1 MRGIYHSQSSS
12 ASVRV
17 VYVLPAEAEDYFGP
31 RNKIIKIMV
40 GSLNSN
46 LHNLRMTTT
55 RRLLLAVSTLFVPYL
70 SLAAPPAELTGRFV
84 SLKGDR
90 FEFHTVSGGTNG
102 ADSVTY
108 TYSVTD
114 ATNASLVVNYP
125 SGRQRSVTLTFL
137 ADGSPLEYR
146 EFDLVS
152 INPPMPP
159 IFRSGTFEIGLL
171 EVTPPPPLDSSAPDE
186 LTGLYLQTGKKRLEF
201 LTGDRG
207 RHYLPGR
214 SDYFTYVYTIT
225 DEDSARVALTYETD
239 GRTALLDLDFDAQ
252 GRPVSFTATEEKN
265 GAPLTTTGK
274 LAMGTNRHLAD
285 LQIGTDVANLVGN
298 DHFSAIGLYQTVG
311 QRGDDKDPLDYTIA
325 LQNDGDTDT
334 FRLRGS
340 RARSHFRV
348 EYYTY
353 ASRENVTAA
362 MVAGTLEVGEL
373 GHGGTATLTME
384 LTPLR
389 ANGAFLGEISARSLS
404 VPEAR
409 DAVHSLTL
417 VKARSKNKSGK
428 KRSR

>member
-1 MRGIYHSQSSS
+1 M
-12 ASVRV
+12 
-17 VYVLPAEAEDYFGP
+17 
-31 RNKIIKIMV
+31 KIMV
-40 GSLNSN
+40 DSLYYTF
-46 LHNLRMTTT
+46 HKLRMTTT
-55 RRLLLAVSTLFVPYL
+55 RRLLLAVSTLFLPYL
-70 SLAAPPAELTGRFV
+70 TLAAPPSELTGRFV

-90 FEFHTVSGGTNG
+90 LEFPTASSGTNG
-102 ADSVTY
+102 ADAVTY

-125 SGRQRSVTLTFL
+125 STGRQRSVTLVFD
-137 ADGSPLEYR
+137 AGGAPLEYR

-171 EVTPPPPLDSSAPDE
+171 EVTPPPPLESSAPDE

-207 RHYLPGR
+207 RHYLPGK
-214 SDYFTYVYTIT
+214 SGYFTYVYTIT
-225 DEDSARVALTYETD
+225 DEDSARVALTFETD
-239 GRTALLDLDFDAQ
+239 GLTALLDLDFDAQ

-285 LQIGTDVANLVGN
+285 LQIGTDAAKLAGN
-298 DHFSAIGLYQTVG
+298 DHFGAIGLYQTVG
-311 QRGDDKDPLDYTIA
+311 QRGDDKDPLVYTIV

-340 RARSHFRV
+340 RDRSHFRV

-353 ASRENVTAA
+353 PARENVTAA
-362 MVAGTLEVGEL
+362 MVAGTLEPGEL
-373 GHGGTATLTME
+373 GHDATATYTME

-389 ANGAFLGEISARSLS
+389 ANGAFLGEVSARSLS

-409 DAVHSLTL
+409 DAVHSLSF
-417 VKARSKNKSGK
+417 VKARSKHGSGK
-428 KRSR
+428 KKRR